1 MRRVTLITLI
11 IFSLTNLS
19 FGQTIQE
26 IFKAL
31 PLSYTGELTTEA
43 KDSLIEQGTYT
54 IPGGDSDE
62 TMKVDY
68 SAEKDYIRLDYYYTT
83 GQSGFIVI
91 ELRRFQKADGSFVVV
106 YSKYGGAER
115 AYDQDSL
122 LTFDYENGT
131 LKQNENLGLPENLKT
146 RAFLK
151 DNLPDSL
158 KEENITLSTSYNLK
172 PKETNGVEYEVDPQ
186 SDQFTKWI
194 KTERILFV
202 WNGKRFEKRKE

>member
-1 MRRVTLITLI
+1 MRRVTLILLI
-11 IFSLTNLS
+11 TFSLTNLS

-26 IFKAL
+26 IFKSL
-31 PLSYTGELTTEA
+31 PLNYTSELTTGA

-54 IPGGDSDE
+54 IPDGDSDE

-68 SAEKDYIRLDYYYTT
+68 SAEKNYIRLYYYYTT
-83 GQSGFIVI
+83 GQRGFIVI
-91 ELRRFQKADGSFVVV
+91 ELRRFQKTDGSCVVV
-106 YSKYGGAER
+106 YSKFGGAER

-131 LKQNENLGLPENLKT
+131 LKQNENLGLPENLET

-158 KEENITLSTSYNLK
+158 KGEKITLSTSYNLK
-172 PKETNGVEYEVDPQ
+172 PKETNCIEYEVDPQ
-186 SDQFTKWI
+186 SDRFNEWI
-194 KTERILFV
+194 KTERILFT
-202 WNGKRFEKRKE
+202 WNGKRFEKREE